1 MVVTLPLE
9 DGRERYTAYV
19 AGRPHGRVRSSTFP
33 TMTPTAHFELEL
45 IARLREV
52 RANGP
57 ATEAELRLLRERA
70 GGWALALKGQIEASE
85 RRLDAAVADPTTS
98 LTEVAAELRRLELLN
113 PELAELESLL
123 ADLDARSRELRAGW
137 LRHRPG

>member
-1 MVVTLPLE
+1 MCRRKAARPRAVFHFSTMASAAHLE
-9 DGRERYTAYV
+9 LA
-19 AGRPHGRVRSSTFP
+19 
-33 TMTPTAHFELEL
+33 L

-52 RANGP
+52 RANGS
-57 ATEAELRLLRERA
+57 ATEAELRLLRDRA
-70 GGWALALKGQIEASE
+70 GGWALALRGQIEASE
-85 RRLDAAVADPTTS
+85 QRLDAAVADPTTS
-98 LTEVAAELRRLELLN
+98 LAEVAAELRRLELLR

>member
-1 MVVTLPLE
+1 
-9 DGRERYTAYV
+9 
-19 AGRPHGRVRSSTFP
+19 
-33 TMTPTAHFELEL
+33 MTSTAHLELAL

-57 ATEAELRLLRERA
+57 ATEAELRLLRDQA
-70 GGWALALKGQIEASE
+70 GGWALALRGQIEACE

-98 LTEVAAELRRLELLN
+98 LTEVATELRRLELLH

-123 ADLDARSRELRAGW
+123 ADLDTRARELRAGW
-137 LRHRPG
+137 LRHRTG